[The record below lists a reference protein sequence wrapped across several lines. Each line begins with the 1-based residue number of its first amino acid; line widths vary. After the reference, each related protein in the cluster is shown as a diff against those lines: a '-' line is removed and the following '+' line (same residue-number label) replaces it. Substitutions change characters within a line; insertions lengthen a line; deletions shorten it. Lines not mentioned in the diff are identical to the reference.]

1 MDRSIFIVK
10 ENTASSSI
18 WVRFY
23 IGKERLTWS
32 TNIKVLPEHFDTI
45 SGRVLSKDRKYKDK
59 NLILS
64 NIESRVDDIF
74 VKFRLNDRPLTKDLF
89 LKAYNRPSDYND
101 FFLYFEKYMRKTRIT
116 IEDSTAGVHRSVM
129 KKLKAYKPDLA
140 FGDISHEFLSCYFH
154 YLRKKLGLSESS
166 AYKNIGI
173 IKKYVRAA
181 LREGF
186 MDIDPFAEFKVKKV
200 KSTSFTYLTE
210 EEIAALLRLYH
221 SGELDPRRQAVLR
234 FFLWMCFSSQHV
246 TDARNTNIED
256 VREGCLHYY
265 RVKLRNTK
273 PELLR
278 IPVSRPLAAL
288 YEEARGGRTSGRL
301 FTDIPSDQKINR
313 RLKEIA
319 RMAGIDKPIT
329 CKTGRHTF
337 ATYFL
342 AKTQQIT
349 TLQNLLGHSNIS
361 ETMIYAHVLD
371 ESKVR
376 GMACFDGLAGE
387 GEG

>member
-1 MDRSIFIVK
+1 MDKSIFTIK

-23 IGKERLTWS
+23 IGKQRLTWS
-32 TNIKVLPEHFDTI
+32 TNIKVLPEHFDTV

-74 VKFRLNDRPLTKDLF
+74 VKFRLNGRPLTKELF

-101 FFLYFEKYMRKTRIT
+101 FFQYFEKYIRKTRIT

-129 KKLKAYKPDLA
+129 KKLKAYKPDLT
-140 FGDISHEFLSCYFH
+140 FGDINYEFLNCYFH

-173 IKKYVRAA
+173 IKKYIRAA
-181 LREGF
+181 LREGY
-186 MDIDPFAEFKVKKV
+186 MDIDPFAEFRVKKV

-210 EEIAALLRLYH
+210 TEIAALLRLYH
-221 SGELDPRRQAVLR
+221 SDELDSKRRAILR

-246 TDARNTNIED
+246 TDARRTNIED
-256 VREGCLHYY
+256 IRDGHLHYY
-265 RVKLRNTK
+265 RVKLRNSK

-278 IPVSRPLAAL
+278 IPVSKPLAAL
-288 YEEARGGRTSGRL
+288 YEEARGGRTSGPL

-319 RMAGIDKPIT
+319 QIAGIPKTIT

-361 ETMIYAHVLD
+361 ETMIYAHILD
-371 ESKVR
+371 ESKER
-376 GMACFDGLAGE
+376 GMACFDE
-387 GEG
+387 IKSD